1 MSPKIKIDKPLFDR
15 LTQAA
20 EATGYSSAEEFI
32 LHVLEKTVAD
42 QRGAQSEDE
51 VRKRLQ
57 GLGYLE

>member
-15 LTQAA
+15 LAQAA

-42 QRGAQSEDE
+42 QRSAQSEDE